1 MIGERLREADAGSGG
16 IARRLDIGDDEPRL
30 RRNLKIGAVAHEL
43 PHIRPEKPLM
53 DDAIVPSEIL
63 GRLGRTAGLEIGG
76 AGAHDATDGADP
88 QRDQSAVGEF
98 AGPER
103 HIDMFVRQAEDSV
116 PEQQTHVDLGIG
128 PQELGQDRDEI

>member
-1 MIGERLREADAGSGG
+1 MPALAASHAASILVTTSRGCAVTSKSLPSRTNFHTYG
-16 IARRLDIGDDEPRL
+16 PR
-30 RRNLKIGAVAHEL
+30 N
-43 PHIRPEKPLM
+43 PLM

-88 QRDQSAVGEF
+88 QRDQSAVEEF

-116 PEQQTHVDLGIG
+116 PEQQ
-128 PQELGQDRDEI
+128 